1 MPAVLAGP
9 LGRLRSAFETI
20 SLGQKVVIGLLVVG
34 LGLGG
39 FFFYS
44 WITTPTMSPLFSNLA
59 STDAS
64 AIVDELNASGTS
76 YELADGGQTVLVPQ
90 DQVYDLR
97 LTMSGKGLP
106 AGNDTGYALL
116 DQQGI
121 TTSEF
126 QQQKTYQRAIE
137 GELANT
143 LEAMDGVQQAI
154 VHVAIPEDQ
163 VFVTDEKDPTASV
176 LLSLSPGTQL
186 SGEQIQSITNL
197 VSSSIEGMSPEQV
210 TVSDTT
216 GQLLSAA
223 GQGVTAAS
231 GDARSQMETDY
242 ESRLAANAQT
252 ILDRVLGPGHS
263 QVSVRA
269 DLDMNQQNSTST
281 TYGYTAGTPPV
292 SEQSSS
298 ENYTGSGAAVGGV
311 LGPENTADAST
322 TGSGDSTY
330 TTGSNTSNNAVDQT
344 VTNTVNAPGAIN
356 RLTVAVVLDDTV
368 AGSMN
373 QAQVQQLIGNAVGL
387 DTNRGDAISV
397 ASLKFDT
404 TAADQ
409 AAAEMAQARK
419 DDQTAQMWSLV
430 KTGAIGLGIALLV
443 LIVWL
448 RSRRRLDDEDD
459 DEPFELDDEV
469 MAELERLRVASTRD
483 ETVVLDRVVDT
494 RALELEAAE
503 RARVRGEISTMVSE
517 RPDEVAQMLRG
528 WLSESG
534 TK

>member
-39 FFFYS
+39 FFFYN
-44 WITTPTMSPLFSNLA
+44 WITTPSMAPLFSNLA
-59 STDAS
+59 SSDAS
-64 AIVDELNASGTS
+64 AIVDELNAAGTS
-76 YELADGGQTVLVPQ
+76 YELADGGQTILVAQ

-97 LTMSGKGLP
+97 LAMSGKGLP
-106 AGNDTGYALL
+106 AGSDTGYALL
-116 DQQGI
+116 DEQGI

-154 VHVAIPEDQ
+154 VHVALPEDE
-163 VFVTDEKDPTASV
+163 VFATDEADPTASV
-176 LLSLSPGTQL
+176 LLDLAPGAEL

-197 VSSSIEGMSPEQV
+197 VSSSVEGMAPEQV
-210 TVSDTT
+210 TVSDTS

-231 GDARSQMETDY
+231 GDARSQVETDY
-242 ESRLAANAQT
+242 ENRLAANAQG
-252 ILDRVLGPGHS
+252 ILDTVLGPGHAR
-263 QVSVRA
+263 VSVRA
-269 DLDMNQQNSTST
+269 DVDMNVTQEEAT
-281 TYGYTAGTPPV
+281 TYTDSGAPPL
-292 SEQSSS
+292 SEQNAS
-298 ENYTGSGAAVGGV
+298 ENYTGAGAAVGGV
-311 LGPENTADAST
+311 LGPENAADAGTGGGESSYTTDSST
-322 TGSGDSTY
+322 TNNSV
-330 TTGSNTSNNAVDQT
+330 NTT
-344 VTNTVNAPGAIN
+344 VTSTAVAPGNIK
-356 RLTVAVVLDDTV
+356 RLTVAVVLDGTV
-368 AGSMN
+368 AGNLN
-373 QAQVQQLIGNAVGL
+373 QAQVQDLIGNSVGL
-387 DTNRGDAISV
+387 DVARGDDISV
-397 ASLKFDT
+397 ASMPFDT
-404 TAADQ
+404 TAADE
-409 AAAEMAQARK
+409 AAAEMAAAREAEK
-419 DDQTAQMWSLV
+419 DAAMWSLV
-430 KTGAIGLGIALLV
+430 KNGAIGLGIALLV

-448 RSRRRLDDEDD
+448 RSRRRREEDEDD
-459 DEPFELDDEV
+459 ELELDDDV

-483 ETVVLDRVVDT
+483 ETALMDRVVDN

-528 WLSESG
+528 WLTEVP

>member
-20 SLGQKVVIGLLVVG
+20 SLGQKVVIGLLVAG

-39 FFFYS
+39 IFFYN
-44 WITTPTMSPLFSNLA
+44 WITTPTMAPLFSNLA
-59 STDAS
+59 SSDAS
-64 AIVDELNASGTS
+64 AIVEELNASGTS
-76 YELADGGQTVLVPQ
+76 YELADGGGTILVAQ
-90 DQVYDLR
+90 DQVYDQR
-97 LTMSGKGLP
+97 LAMSGKGLP

-116 DQQGI
+116 DEQGI

-143 LEAMDGVQQAI
+143 LEALDGVQQAI
-154 VHVAIPEDQ
+154 VHVALPEDE
-163 VFVTDEKDPTASV
+163 VFATDEADPTASV
-176 LLSLSPGTQL
+176 VLDLSPGTQL
-186 SGEQIQSITNL
+186 SGEQVQSVTNL
-197 VSSSIEGMSPEQV
+197 VSSSIEGMAPEQV
-210 TVSDTT
+210 TVSDTS

-242 ESRLAANAQT
+242 ENRLAANAQI

-269 DLDMNQQNSTST
+269 DLDMAQRDATST
-281 TYGYTAGTPPV
+281 THTYTPGTPPV
-292 SEQSSS
+292 SEQNTS
-298 ENYTGSGAAVGGV
+298 EEYTGTGAAVGGV
-311 LGPENTADAST
+311 LGPENAADA
-322 TGSGDSTY
+322 GAGGGDSSY
-330 TTGSNTSNNAVDQT
+330 TTESNTANNAVDQT
-344 VTNTVNAPGAIN
+344 VENVVTAPGAID

-368 AGSMN
+368 AGNLN
-373 QAQVQQLIGNAVGL
+373 QAQVQDLIGASVGL
-387 DTNRGDAISV
+387 DPARGDDISV
-397 ASLKFDT
+397 ASLAFDT

-409 AAAEMAQARK
+409 AAAEMAQAREDEK
-419 DDQTAQMWSLV
+419 TAQMWSLI
-430 KTGAIGLGIALLV
+430 KNGAIGLGIALLV

-448 RSRRRLDDEDD
+448 RSRRRYDDEDD
-459 DEPFELDDEV
+459 EPLELDDEV

-483 ETVVLDRVVDT
+483 ETLVIDN

-517 RPDEVAQMLRG
+517 RPDEVAAMLRG
-528 WLSESG
+528 WLTETG
-534 TK
+534 IK